1 MDPTD
6 FQTDSETDEQFLPE
20 GLGSDVDEH
29 TICESD
35 ADDDD
40 GTPKMSPVGGIP
52 EFSAEQ
58 DLGAL
63 IAGVG
68 AGDADT
74 ESSGPA
80 LVTSSFLSMPED
92 LRQEDL
98 HVKKAPPG
106 AVVKES
112 KGKGK
117 KRTKR
122 KAAEDGGET
131 SDGHKKKKKKKSKKE
146 GKKKEK
152 DEEKKKKKEASDR
165 SKRRNIK

>member
-6 FQTDSETDEQFLPE
+6 FQTDSESEEQFLPE

-29 TICESD
+29 TISESD
-35 ADDDD
+35 AEDDD

-52 EFSAEQ
+52 EFNAEQ

-68 AGDADT
+68 GDADT
-74 ESSGPA
+74 ESGPA
-80 LVTSSFLSMPED
+80 LVTSSFLSMPEN

-106 AVVKES
+106 AVVKEP

-122 KAAEDGGET
+122 KAAGDGGET

-146 GKKKEK
+146 GGKKKEK
-152 DEEKKKKKEASDR
+152 EEKKKKKEASDR